1 MDELLA
7 ALRESILTQDDKGA
21 LEATRRLLE
30 SGTSPRAI
38 LESGLAEAMLELGRR
53 WKAGEAFLP
62 EVVVSADIFAR
73 CSEMVEPALLESSEA
88 RAPSFRLVVATVQGD
103 LHDLGK
109 NIVGAM
115 AKTVGFD
122 VRDLGKNVPVDQILT
137 AARELSPCIV
147 GLSALLTTTMPQ
159 QKLAIEAIDGAGLRP
174 GVRVIVGGAPVTQ
187 EWADEIGADGYAPD
201 AASAAE
207 LARSLID

>member
-7 ALRESILTQDDKGA
+7 TLRQAILTQDEKGA
-21 LEATRRLLE
+21 LETTRSLLDA
-30 SGTSPRAI
+30 SASPRAI
-38 LESGLAEAMLELGRR
+38 LEAGLAEAMLELGRR
-53 WKAGEAFLP
+53 WKCGDAFLP

-73 CSEMVEPALLESSEA
+73 CSELVEPALLESSEA
-88 RAPSFRLVVATVQGD
+88 RAPSFRLVLATVQGD

-122 VRDLGKNVPVDQILT
+122 VHDLGKNVPVDQIVA

-159 QKLAIEAIDGAGLRP
+159 QKNAVEAINDAGLRP

-201 AASAAE
+201 AASATE
-207 LARSLID
+207 LALFLID